1 MWPKDGSNPFFLAYG
16 DNKGYGT
23 HADYL
28 FGWKGDSLQK
38 AMDSNCTLSISINT
52 YLCRAVLRCHYAL
65 RNVISRSNSISESE
79 TDSDFTLGMF
89 NACENGRP
97 LKSQGVAAMNACA
110 VKSSVKEDIDGWLS
124 ELPGGGMGMK
134 KREQK
139 FRA

>member
-1 MWPKDGSNPFFLAYG
+1 
-16 DNKGYGT
+16 
-23 HADYL
+23 
-28 FGWKGDSLQK
+28 
-38 AMDSNCTLSISINT
+38 
-52 YLCRAVLRCHYAL
+52 
-65 RNVISRSNSISESE
+65 
-79 TDSDFTLGMF
+79 MF

-110 VKSSVKEDIDGWLS
+110 VKSSVKEDLDSWLS